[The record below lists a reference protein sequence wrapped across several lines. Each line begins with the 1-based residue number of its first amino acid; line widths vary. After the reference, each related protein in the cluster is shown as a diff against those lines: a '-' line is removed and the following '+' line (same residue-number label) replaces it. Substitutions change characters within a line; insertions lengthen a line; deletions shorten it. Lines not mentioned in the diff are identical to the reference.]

1 MTVTAPNLVSTE
13 DLLGTEI
20 CQRPTL
26 TKPGEYMHIIREY
39 LCCVLAAAI
48 FASLLFTACVM
59 GLALKEG
66 SHVLARTSRKLLL
79 GATHL
84 RVRWM
89 AAGSRDA

>member
-1 MTVTAPNLVSTE
+1 MHLI
-13 DLLGTEI
+13 L
-20 CQRPTL
+20 
-26 TKPGEYMHIIREY
+26 EYATC
-39 LCCVLAAAI
+39 LLAAAVL
-48 FASLLFTACVM
+48 ATLLFTACVM

-66 SHVLARTSRKLLL
+66 SQLLARTSRKLTL